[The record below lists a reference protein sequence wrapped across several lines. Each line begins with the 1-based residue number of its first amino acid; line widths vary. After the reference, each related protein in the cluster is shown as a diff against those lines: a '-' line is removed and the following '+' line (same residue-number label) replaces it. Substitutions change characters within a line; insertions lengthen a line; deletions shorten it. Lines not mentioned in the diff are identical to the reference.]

1 MKYNSNRIFTWL
13 RLIIK
18 LVLAL
23 ILLPFWLI
31 YLLLKYLYFKYN
43 FKKELKL
50 LGLDKRAIKD
60 LSKEIGMARLSGS
73 RK

>member
-1 MKYNSNRIFTWL
+1 MEYNSNRIFTWL

-18 LVLAL
+18 LALAL
-23 ILLPFWLI
+23 ILLPFWII

-50 LGLDKRAIKD
+50 LELDKRVIKD
-60 LSKEIGMARLSGS
+60 LSKEIGIARLSSS

>member
-1 MKYNSNRIFTWL
+1 MKYNSNKTFTWL

-31 YLLLKYLYFKYN
+31 YLLLKYLRFKYH
-43 FKKELKL
+43 FRKELKL
-50 LGLDKRAIKD
+50 LGLDKRAIED
-60 LSKEIGMARLSGS
+60 LSEEISIARLSSS